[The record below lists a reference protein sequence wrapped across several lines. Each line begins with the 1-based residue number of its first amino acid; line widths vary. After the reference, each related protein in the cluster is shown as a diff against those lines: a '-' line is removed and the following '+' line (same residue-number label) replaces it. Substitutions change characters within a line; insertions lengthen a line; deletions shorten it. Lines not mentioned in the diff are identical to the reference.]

1 MRRRMTCVTLL
12 SLAALSPAC
21 VRDGGVELPRPS
33 TADSPRAASAKLDL
47 AKLDETVRAF
57 LAREGVRAAHVT
69 VLRLG
74 EVVFEKG
81 YGSVRDGE
89 GPPTSRSVFPVG
101 SISKQFTAA
110 AVLALADEGLLR
122 LDAPVRDRLPEWF
135 SNDPDLRVSHLLT
148 HTSGLADF
156 LWQDG
161 YRALADRPESP
172 KTAYLELAAAAP
184 RRFPPGA
191 RWAYSNTNYKALA
204 VLVERVTGRPFSDVL
219 ADRVLRPGGLVGIGP
234 CHALAPGAFVEG
246 WAPSGRLAPLDAS
259 RFAYEGDGGLCATAS
274 ALSDWLRKGLVGRGG
289 APSVLRRLAT
299 PARLSSG
306 ESVPYGFGI
315 STRDFLG
322 HEMIWHAGNVD
333 GHSALLAY
341 APKDDLGIVVLTN
354 RGFLWLTELLPPWIG
369 EASPVRA
376 PAGVPPPLGRFED
389 GLFRYDITADG
400 DDLLVGIDLIGP
412 LVFRPAGERRWVSR
426 DYPASFLLRL
436 PSGGSVDSFEV
447 DWGEVRSFARR
458 SGGAR

>member
-1 MRRRMTCVTLL
+1 M
-12 SLAALSPAC
+12 P
-21 VRDGGVELPRPS
+21 
-33 TADSPRAASAKLDL
+33 DL

-69 VLRLG
+69 VLRRG

-110 AVLALADEGLLR
+110 AVLALADEGLVR
-122 LDAPVRDRLPEWF
+122 LDAPVRAHIPEWF
-135 SNDPDLRVSHLLT
+135 AKDPDLRVAHLLT

-161 YRALADRPESP
+161 YRALADRPETP
-172 KTAYLELAAAAP
+172 KTAYLALAAAAP

-204 VLVERVTGRPFSDVL
+204 VLAERVTGRPFDDVL
-219 ADRVLRPGGLVGIGP
+219 VDRVLRPAGLDGIGP
-234 CHALAPGAFVEG
+234 CHALAPGGFVDG
-246 WAPSGRLAPLDAS
+246 FAPSGRLAPLDAS
-259 RFAYEGDGGLCATAS
+259 RAAYEGDGGLCATAG
-274 ALSDWLRKGLVGRGG
+274 ALAEWLRKGLSARGG
-289 APSVLRRLAT
+289 ATPTLRRLAV

-306 ESVPYGFGI
+306 DTVPYGYGV
-315 STRDFLG
+315 STREFLG

-333 GHSALLAY
+333 GHSALIAH
-341 APKDDLGIVVLTN
+341 APQDDLGIVVLTN

-369 EASPVRA
+369 EAPPART

-389 GLFRYDITADG
+389 GLFRYEIAAEG
-400 DDLLVGIDLIGP
+400 DDLRVEIDLIGP
-412 LVFRPAGERRWVSR
+412 LAFRPAGERRWVAR

-436 PSGGSVDSFEV
+436 PPGGSADAFEV
-447 DWGEVRSFARR
+447 DWGEVRSYARR
-458 SGGAR
+458 SEPAR

>member
-1 MRRRMTCVTLL
+1 MTLL
-12 SLAALSPAC
+12 SLAALAPAC
-21 VRDGGVELPRPS
+21 RRDGRVEPPRPS
-33 TADSPRAASAKLDL
+33 TAISSRPATPKPDL
-47 AKLDETVRAF
+47 GKLDETVRAF

-69 VLRLG
+69 VLGRG

-81 YGSVRDGE
+81 YGSARKGE

-110 AVLALADEGLLR
+110 AILALADEGLVR
-122 LDAPVRDRLPEWF
+122 LDAPVRDYLPEWF
-135 SNDPDLRVSHLLT
+135 SNDPDLRVSNLLT

-161 YRALADRPESP
+161 YRTLAVRPETP
-172 KTAYLELAAAAP
+172 KTAYLALAAAAP
-184 RRFPPGA
+184 RRFPPGE
-191 RWAYSNTNYKALA
+191 RWSYSNSNFKALA
-204 VLVERVTGRPFSDVL
+204 VLAEQVTGRPFDEVL
-219 ADRVLRPGGLVGIGP
+219 VDRVLRPAGLEGVGP
-234 CHALAPGAFVEG
+234 CHALAPAGFVEG

-259 RFAYEGDGGLCATAS
+259 RAAYEGDGGLCATAS
-274 ALSDWLRKGLVGRGG
+274 ALSDWLRKGLAGRDG
-289 APSVLRRLAT
+289 APPILRRLAA
-299 PARLSSG
+299 PVRLRSG
-306 ESVPYGFGI
+306 ETVPYGYGI

-341 APKDDLGIVVLTN
+341 APQDDLGIVVLTN

-369 EASPVRA
+369 EASPARA
-376 PAGVPPPLGRFED
+376 PAGGPPPLGRFED
-389 GLFRYDITADG
+389 GLFRYDISADG
-400 DDLLVGIDLIGP
+400 DDLRVEIDLIGP

-436 PSGGSVDSFEV
+436 PPDGSVDSFEV

-458 SGGAR
+458 SGAAR